1 MLFSL
6 EAASRCTM
14 LYEVES
20 ILKKWKNYFWGTA
33 LFFYLWRAVALQMQ
47 VVCFRTCVQ
56 TASAVPA
63 CNGLPLHLINLLAFF
78 NVDSACVMT
87 ELKLHFMLW
96 LVFNP
101 VEKSAFTLLWSWLS
115 GGEVSSVRPGS
126 CFREGNL
133 TSLSRSI
140 RISLGLS

>member
-6 EAASRCTM
+6 EAGSRCTM
-14 LYEVES
+14 LYKVEG

-33 LFFYLWRAVALQMQ
+33 FLYLWRAAALCTQ

-115 GGEVSSVRPGS
+115 LREVSSVRPGS
-126 CFREGNL
+126 HFREGNL

-140 RISLGLS
+140 HISLGLG